1 MKGRRG
7 GPQGEHTEDIPHLSL
22 RADVRP
28 GSVDVEARTVEV
40 VFSSGAPVKRF
51 SWALGQPYIETLS
64 LEPGHVRLARLNKTG
79 QFLDAHSSFRLANV
93 LGVVV
98 KGSARIEDGVGVA
111 KVRFSKRAEVE
122 PIWQDV
128 QDGIIRNVS
137 VGYDVHKYEETPATS
152 TKPMRRHAIDWEP
165 YEISGVP
172 MPADADAQIRADQQ
186 GQTNPCAIVRTG
198 EETASMDET
207 ATDTATETEGA
218 QPQQTGN
225 PTDPG
230 APTGAPVTQAAE
242 TDQQR
247 GVAQERARVA
257 GIMQAVTSVRL
268 PAELARKLIDDGVSL
283 EKAQAVVI
291 EQLASRGSDDLGARP
306 GPSGVQVIRDVNAH
320 VRGGIANALLHRIK
334 PEWFKLDET
343 GRLYANRRMIGLAEC
358 WLQSCGVRTT
368 AMSQLDIAGM
378 ALGLNQRAG
387 LHSTSDFANILADV
401 MGKTL
406 RRAYDEAPQVFG
418 PIVSVKQLADFK
430 PVKRTQ
436 LSEAPALDLV
446 NEHGE
451 FTSGTMGDAKEQYQ
465 LATYGKTF
473 GITRQAIVNDDLDA
487 FTNLSIKFGR
497 SARQKESDLVW
508 AQITGN
514 PTMGD
519 GVTLFHTAT
528 HGNLASSG
536 GAIDVT
542 TIGAGRTAMGLQKGL
557 LGVEYLNIEPRFII
571 VPKGKQ
577 TIAEQFVS
585 TQLMASAPG
594 SVNPF
599 AGKLQVLSDP
609 RLDANSATAWY
620 LAASVDQVDV
630 IELGH
635 LAGEMGPVVE
645 SQVGFRV
652 DGIEVKCRHDVAAKV
667 IDWRGLYK
675 NPGA

>member
-1 MKGRRG
+1 MKKGR
-7 GPQGEHTEDIPHLSL
+7 QQVAADGERTEDLPRLSL

-28 GSVDVEARTVEV
+28 ESIDVEARTVEV
-40 VFSSGAPVKRF
+40 VFSSGAPVKRY
-51 SWALGQPYIETLS
+51 SWALGQPYVETLS
-64 LEPGHVRLARLNKTG
+64 LEPGHVRLQRLNKTG
-79 QFLDAHSSFRLANV
+79 QFLDSHSSFRLANV
-93 LGVVV
+93 LGAVV
-98 KGSARIEDGVGVA
+98 KGSARIEDGLGVA
-111 KVRFSKRAEVE
+111 TVRFSKRADVE
-122 PIWQDV
+122 PIWQDI

-137 VGYDVHKYEETPATS
+137 VGYDVHKYEETAATS
-152 TKPMRRHAIDWEP
+152 AQPMRRHAIDWEP

-172 MPADADAQIRADQQ
+172 MPADMNAQVRDAQAP
-186 GQTNPCAIVRTG
+186 THPCVIVTRV
-198 EETASMDET
+198 EESTSMDET
-207 ATDTATETEGA
+207 ERPNPDPEPPQPTD
-218 QPQQTGN
+218 

-230 APTGAPVTQAAE
+230 APHGAATPAERQAAQTAE
-242 TDQQR
+242 QR
-247 GVAQERARVA
+247 GEMVERARVE
-257 GIMQAVTSVRL
+257 GIMRAVTAVRL
-268 PAELARKLIDDGVSL
+268 PVELAAKLISDGASL
-283 EKAQAVVI
+283 ERAQAVVI
-291 EQLASRGSDDLGARP
+291 EEVSRRGSLDLGPRP
-306 GPSGVQVIRDVNAH
+306 GGSGIEVIRDVNSH
-320 VRGGIANALLHRIK
+320 VRAGITNALLHRIK
-334 PEWFKLDET
+334 PEWFKLDEV

-358 WLQSCGVRTT
+358 WLQSCGARTT
-368 AMSQLDIAGM
+368 AMSQLEIAGI
-378 ALGLNQRAG
+378 ALGLSMRAG
-387 LHSTSDFANILADV
+387 LHTTSDFTNILADA

-406 RRAYDEAPQVFG
+406 RRAYDEAPQVFA
-418 PIVSVKQLADFK
+418 PIVSRKELVDFK

-465 LATYGKTF
+465 LGTYGKTF
-473 GITRQAIVNDDLDA
+473 GITRQALVNDDLDA
-487 FTNLSIKFGR
+487 FSNLAVKFGR

-519 GVTLFHTAT
+519 GVALFHTAS
-528 HGNLASSG
+528 HGNLAGSG
-536 GAIDVT
+536 GAIDIT

-557 LGVEYLNIEPRFII
+557 AAVEYLNIEPRFLIA
-571 VPKGKQ
+571 PKGKQ

-585 TQLMASAPG
+585 TQLLATAAT

-599 AGKLQVLSDP
+599 AGKLTVISDP

-630 IELGH
+630 IELGF